1 MMSTDRMAVVTGASS
16 GIGLATTQ
24 ELARRNFHVLAGVR
38 KQQDAER
45 LATEN
50 VEPVIVD
57 ITDEEQVAALADR
70 VARDPRGRRLGAL
83 VNNAGVALNAPVEAI
98 PLAEWRR
105 HFDVNF
111 FGHVAVVQ
119 ALLPALIAGG
129 DGRLVNV
136 SSIGGRAALPTYG
149 AYAAAKFALEGLSD
163 ALRREVGRLGVKVI
177 VIEPG
182 NIATPMLGKTIAIM
196 DKMTATMTTDQQ
208 ARYGDLVAA
217 MHKQWEGRQGSGIQP
232 LDVAKVVADAI
243 EARKPRARYRVG
255 RDAKL
260 LAVMSGLLSD
270 HMLDRLVARNL
281 GLTVPRRTQRESEAG
296 TMAKTG
302 TRIGQDGARGSRS

>member
-1 MMSTDRMAVVTGASS
+1 MMSTGRTAVVTGASS
-16 GIGLATTQ
+16 GIGLAAAQ
-24 ELARRNFHVLAGVR
+24 ELARRGFHVLAGVR

-45 LATEN
+45 LAGEN
-50 VEPVIVD
+50 VEPVILD
-57 ITDEEQVAALADR
+57 ITDEEQIAALADR
-70 VARDPRGRRLGAL
+70 AARDPRGRRLGVL

-111 FGHVAVVQ
+111 FGHVAVVR
-119 ALLPALIAGG
+119 ALLPALISDG

-136 SSIGGRAALPTYG
+136 SSIGGRVAFPTFG
-149 AYAAAKFALEGLSD
+149 AYAAAKFALEGFSD

-182 NIATPMLGKTIAIM
+182 NVATPIWNKTMATM
-196 DKMTATMTTDQQ
+196 DEMAATMTPDQQ
-208 ARYGDLVAA
+208 ARYDDLVVAVRNQA
-217 MHKQWEGRQGSGIQP
+217 EERRSGGIQP
-232 LDVAKVVADAI
+232 PGVAKVIADAI

-260 LAVMSGLLSD
+260 GAVMSGLLSD
-270 HMLDRLVARNL
+270 HVFDRLIARNL
-281 GLTVPRRTQRESEAG
+281 GLTVPRRTQRERARRKRRG
-296 TMAKTG
+296 TP
-302 TRIGQDGARGSRS
+302 RSG